1 MGPNKENT
9 SIYINNTKDVNSY
22 VCRNSAFISSMKIH
36 VYVCANLVSIAVLDI
51 CTVEPKVVILQFDI
65 TGFHEHHKA
74 FYGSSE
80 TNTLSPIW

>member
-9 SIYINNTKDVNSY
+9 SIYINKTKDVNSY

-51 CTVEPKVVILQFDI
+51 CTVEPKVVILKIQTQSFQ
-65 TGFHEHHKA
+65 
-74 FYGSSE
+74 
-80 TNTLSPIW
+80 